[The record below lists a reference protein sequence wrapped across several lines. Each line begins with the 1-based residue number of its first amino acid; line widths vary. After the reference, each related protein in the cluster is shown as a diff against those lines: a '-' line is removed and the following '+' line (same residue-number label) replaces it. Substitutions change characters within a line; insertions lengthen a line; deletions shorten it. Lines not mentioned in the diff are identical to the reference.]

1 MKKILFVIRELAG
14 GGAERALSN
23 IMMHFPKDWEIDLLM
38 NNEDYVEFPYRGN
51 ILTLDI
57 PEPKN
62 RESIIYQA
70 WVIIKRIWYL
80 RKIKK
85 SNNYTACISFLD
97 SSNIANILSGN
108 KYCKTIV
115 SVRVKISQ
123 DKSFVYQHIVKPLAS
138 ALYNKADYVVAVA
151 EGVKKDLVEE
161 LNIQEERV
169 KTITNGFDVQEIEQ
183 QAMQEIEDTA
193 ILNKLDGKF
202 VFVSTGRY
210 SFQKAQWHLIRAFS
224 KVSKECEKAHLLLI
238 GKGADEDYLRNVIRE
253 NNLDDKVTLLSYQKN
268 PFAWLN
274 RCHVFVMPSM
284 FEGYCNALCEALI
297 CGLPCIATDFQS
309 SAREILAPDTDYTY
323 QVTNGIEYAEYGIL
337 TSVCSGIKYKNNE
350 PLEPAESY
358 LAEAMLTMYSN
369 KELYEKYR
377 DLAMERGKQLDIN
390 VKVQEWLSL
399 VQKE

>member
-1 MKKILFVIRELAG
+1 MKRVLFVIRELAG

-23 IMMHFPKDWEIDLLM
+23 IMMHFPPDWEIDLLM

-62 RESIIYQA
+62 RDSIIYQA
-70 WVIIKRIWYL
+70 WVIVKRIWYL

-85 SNNYTACISFLD
+85 TNNYAACISFLD
-97 SSNIANILSGN
+97 SSNIANVLSGN

-123 DKSFVYQHIVKPLAS
+123 DKSFLYQHVVKPLAS

-151 EGVKKDLVEE
+151 EGVKKDLVEV

-183 QAMQEIEDTA
+183 QARQEIDAEA
-193 ILNKLDGKF
+193 ILSKLDGKF

-210 SFQKAQWHLIRAFS
+210 SYQKAQWHLIRAFS
-224 KVSKECEKAHLLLI
+224 KVAKECEDVHLVLL
-238 GKGADEDYLRNVIRE
+238 GKGPDEEYLRNVIHE
-253 NNLDDKVTLLSYQKN
+253 NDLNDKVTLLPYQKN

-297 CGLPCIATDFQS
+297 CGLPCVATDFQS
-309 SAREILAPDTDYTY
+309 SAREILAPETDYAY
-323 QVTNGIEYAEYGIL
+323 QMTNGIEYASYGVL
-337 TSVCSGIKYKNNE
+337 TPVCSGVRYAGSE
-350 PLEPAESY
+350 PLE
-358 LAEAMLTMYSN
+358 LAEESLADAMIVMYRDKSI
-369 KELYEKYR
+369 YEKYK
-377 DLAMERGKQLDIN
+377 LAAKERGIQLDIN
-390 VKVQEWLSL
+390 MKVQEWLAL
-399 VQKE
+399 L